1 MSVNPVLQVRGLR
14 TVLETSAGV
23 RIPVN
28 RVSFDMFPG
37 ETFSLVGES
46 GCGKSLTA
54 LSILRL
60 LPPAGRIAEGRI
72 LLHGRDINKC
82 SEAEIRRIRGRRIA
96 MIFQEPQTSLNP
108 VVSVGAQIV
117 EALRAGGEKEHRRAV
132 DRAADLLQA
141 VGIPDP
147 ARRAREFP
155 HQLSGG
161 MKQRVMIA
169 MAIAA
174 NPDILIADEPTTAL
188 DVTVQAQILDL
199 LKRLQADR
207 GMALLLITHDLGV
220 VAETADRVAVMYA
233 GQIVEQ
239 ATAADFFE
247 SPSHPYS
254 RKLFQ
259 SLPGWA
265 TREPRLAVIGG
276 TVPELSPELSGCRF
290 APRCDFSEERC
301 RLEVPDWH
309 DVSRRHR
316 VRCHRFDGG
325 SDEASSS
332 PAVEVNEP
340 VRKERADR
348 PAGATD
354 ATSVNDGV
362 PLLRV
367 EGLKVHIPVRR
378 GLFRRDRDV
387 VRAVDGLRLEIKEAS
402 TLALVGES
410 GCGKTTVGKSVLRLL
425 PWLSGSIEFDGT
437 ELARL
442 APDVIRSHRS
452 DMQIIFQDPYGS
464 MNPRLKIGE
473 IVEEGMITL
482 ERQADPERRR
492 ARVAEL
498 LELVGLP
505 PECVDR
511 YPHEFSGGQR
521 QRICIARALAVE
533 PRLIVC
539 DEPTSALDV
548 SVQAQILNL
557 LKSLQERMGVAY
569 LFITHRP
576 LHRELHRPRGR
587 RHVPRENRRA
597 RPGSRGLRISCTSVY
612 AGTARRGPRCRSGE
626 STAGDPPGRRS
637 AIRRQSARGLPLS
650 TKVPARHRRVPAT
663 IPTIPSRGK
672 RPHRILFPAASVAVV
687 GPAARCR

>member
-1 MSVNPVLQVRGLR
+1 MNPVLQIRSLR
-14 TVLETSAGV
+14 TELDTSAGPRV
-23 RIPVN
+23 PVD
-28 RVSFDMFPG
+28 RVSFDLFPG

-60 LPPAGRIAEGRI
+60 LPPTGRIVEGRI
-72 LLHGRDINKC
+72 LLHGRDISDS
-82 SEAEIRRIRGRRIA
+82 SEAGIRRIRGRRIG

-108 VVSVGAQIV
+108 VVSIGAQIV
-117 EALRAGGEKEHRRAV
+117 ESLHAGGEKKRRTAV
-132 DRAADLLQA
+132 DRAVDLLHA
-141 VGIPDP
+141 VGIPEP

-174 NPDILIADEPTTAL
+174 NPDVLIADEPTTAL

-199 LKRLQADR
+199 LKRLQADS

-220 VAETADRVAVMYA
+220 VAEAADRVAVMYA

-239 ATAADFFE
+239 ATATDFFK
-247 SPSHPYS
+247 SASHPYS
-254 RKLFQ
+254 RKLYQ
-259 SLPGWA
+259 SLPRWG
-265 TREPRLAVIGG
+265 TRQPRLAVIGG
-276 TVPELSPELSGCRF
+276 SVPELLPKLSRCRF
-290 APRCDFSEERC
+290 APRCDFSEDRC
-301 RLEVPDWH
+301 RLEAPSWH
-309 DVSRRHR
+309 EISHRHQ
-316 VRCHRFDGG
+316 VRCHRFDALSDDTPG
-325 SDEASSS
+325 SLVDKAKQPAREKRAS
-332 PAVEVNEP
+332 
-340 VRKERADR
+340 R
-348 PAGATD
+348 PAGA
-354 ATSVNDGV
+354 ACAGAANDVG

-378 GLFRRDRDV
+378 GLFRHERDR
-387 VRAVDGLRLEIKEAS
+387 VRAVDGVHLEIGEAS

-437 ELARL
+437 ELASL
-442 APDVIRSHRS
+442 APDVIRTHRN
-452 DMQIIFQDPYGS
+452 DIQIIFQDPYGS

-473 IVEEGMITL
+473 IVAEGMITQ
-482 ERQADPERRR
+482 ERQPDPERRR

-557 LKSLQERMGVAY
+557 LRSLQEKMGVAY
-569 LFITHRP
+569 LFITHDLSIVSFIAHEVAVMYLGRIVERGPVGAVFESPAHPYTQALLAAVPVVDPASRRP
-576 LHRELHRPRGR
+576 VIRLEGEAPSAIHPPEGCHFQ
-587 RHVPRENRRA
+587 
-597 RPGSRGLRISCTSVY
+597 
-612 AGTARRGPRCRSGE
+612 PRCRYATDECRQRYPPSLPAGNNH
-626 STAGDPPGRRS
+626 TASCYLLR
-637 AIRRQSARGLPLS
+637 A
-650 TKVPARHRRVPAT
+650 
-663 IPTIPSRGK
+663 
-672 RPHRILFPAASVAVV
+672 
-687 GPAARCR
+687 

>member
-1 MSVNPVLQVRGLR
+1 MSLNPVLQIRGLR
-14 TVLETSAGV
+14 TELDTSAGLRV
-23 RIPVN
+23 PVD
-28 RVSFDMFPG
+28 RVSFDLFPG

-60 LPPAGRIAEGRI
+60 LPPTGRIAEGRV
-72 LLHGRDINKC
+72 LLHGRDISDC
-82 SEAEIRRIRGRRIA
+82 SETEIRRIRGRRIA

-108 VVSVGAQIV
+108 VVSIGAQIV
-117 EALRAGGEKEHRRAV
+117 EALRAGGEKDRRRAV
-132 DRAADLLQA
+132 DRAAGLLHA
-141 VGIPDP
+141 VGIPEP
-147 ARRAREFP
+147 AHRAREFP

-239 ATAADFFE
+239 ATATDFFG
-247 SPSHPYS
+247 SASHPYS

-259 SLPGWA
+259 SLPGQA
-265 TREPRLAVIGG
+265 GREGRLAVIGG
-276 TVPELSPELSGCRF
+276 TVPELSPDLSGCRF
-290 APRCDFSEERC
+290 APRCEFSEDRC
-301 RLEVPDWH
+301 RLEAPSWH
-309 DVSRRHR
+309 EVSHRHR
-316 VRCHRFDGG
+316 ARCHRFD
-325 SDEASSS
+325 ASSDHTS
-332 PAVEVNEP
+332 SSAVVEVNEP
-340 VRKERADR
+340 VRKDRADR
-348 PAGATD
+348 RAGETD
-354 ATSVNDGV
+354 AAAAIGGA

-367 EGLKVHIPVRR
+367 ECLKVHIPVRR

-387 VRAVDGLRLEIKEAS
+387 VRAVDGLDLEMKKGS

-437 ELARL
+437 ELASL
-442 APDVIRSHRS
+442 APDMVRTHRS
-452 DMQIIFQDPYGS
+452 DIQIIFQDPYGS
-464 MNPRLKIGE
+464 MNPRLRIGE

-482 ERQADPERRR
+482 GRQPDTERRR
-492 ARVAEL
+492 TRVAEL

-557 LKSLQERMGVAY
+557 LKSLQEKIGVAY
-569 LFITHRP
+569 LFITHDLSIVNFIAHEVAVMYLGRIV
-576 LHRELHRPRGR
+576 ELGSVRDVFEFPAHPYTRALLAAVPVVDPASR
-587 RHVPRENRRA
+587 R
-597 RPGSRGLRISCTSVY
+597 SVIRLEGETPS
-612 AGTARRGPRCRSGE
+612 AMNPPEGCHFQPRCRHATDE
-626 STAGDPPGRRS
+626 CRRRYPPS
-637 AIRRQSARGLPLS
+637 L
-650 TKVPARHRRVPAT
+650 
-663 IPTIPSRGK
+663 
-672 RPHRILFPAASVAVV
+672 PAAGNNHTASCYLLRA
-687 GPAARCR
+687 